1 VRGTVRPADPVTLV
15 VERQGHDGRWHR
27 TQLLPARLDGRR
39 FGVRV
44 RLRKAGLYR
53 ITAKTAAARAEPIF
67 VRAVRSAGDV
77 GGAAAG

>member
-1 VRGTVRPADPVTLV
+1 VTLV
-15 VERQGHDGRWHR
+15 VERHGRDGRWHR
-27 TQLLPARLDGRR
+27 AQVLRARLDGRR

-53 ITAKTAAARAEPIF
+53 ITARTAAARAEPIF

-77 GGAAAG
+77 GGLASG